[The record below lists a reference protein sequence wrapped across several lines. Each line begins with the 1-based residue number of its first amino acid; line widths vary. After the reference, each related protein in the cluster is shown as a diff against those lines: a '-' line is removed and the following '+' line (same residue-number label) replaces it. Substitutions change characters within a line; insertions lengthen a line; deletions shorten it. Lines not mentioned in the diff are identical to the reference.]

1 MTDEKT
7 IYKYEAP
14 TPFDPE
20 KTIEFPEGAQ
30 IVEVGLDPAGAICIW
45 ALVDPITEAKTNRMF
60 LLVGTGHPITQNV
73 THLGSVG
80 DGRFVW
86 HILEVIS

>member
-20 KTIEFPEGAQ
+20 KTIELPEGAQ
-30 IVEVGLDPAGAICIW
+30 IVEVGLDPAGAICLW
-45 ALVDPITEAKTNRMF
+45 ALVDPNTEVKTNRMF
-60 LLVGTGHPITQNV
+60 LLVGTGHPIVQDV
-73 THLGSVG
+73 THLGSIG